1 MSATQKSKS
10 KIFSNFI
17 SCYPLKTLVNIFKLY
32 YNVYIN
38 KLRDM
43 RSQLSPVLF
52 LKNLSFYPL
61 LTDNGRKLKKTVA
74 KIRCFPTF

>member
-1 MSATQKSKS
+1 
-10 KIFSNFI
+10 
-17 SCYPLKTLVNIFKLY
+17 
-32 YNVYIN
+32 
-38 KLRDM
+38 M

-52 LKNLSFYPL
+52 IKNLSFYPL

>member
-1 MSATQKSKS
+1 
-10 KIFSNFI
+10 
-17 SCYPLKTLVNIFKLY
+17 
-32 YNVYIN
+32 
-38 KLRDM
+38 M

-74 KIRCFPTF
+74 KTHCFPTFWLYYIFSERNTYENRKRKQ